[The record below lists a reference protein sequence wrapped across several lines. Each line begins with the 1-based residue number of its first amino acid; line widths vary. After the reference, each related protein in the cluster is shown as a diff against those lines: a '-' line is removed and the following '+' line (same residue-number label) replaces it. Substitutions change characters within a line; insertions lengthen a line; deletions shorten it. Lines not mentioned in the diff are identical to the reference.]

1 MNVDASNQK
10 PDQDRASDLPNI
22 GKPATRALTA
32 AGYVQ
37 LEQFTNLTE
46 AELLKLHG
54 VGPKAIRI
62 IREALAANGQSF
74 AEQA

>member
-1 MNVDASNQK
+1 MEPSNLL
-10 PDQDRASDLPNI
+10 PDREKASDMPNV

-37 LEQFTNLTE
+37 LEQFTKLTE
-46 AELLKLHG
+46 AEVLKLHG

-74 AEQA
+74 AE